1 MKTDD
6 INVGEHYAYTR
17 YRRDRNRLFWAREVE
32 VLEVAVD
39 TKGPHGPRTVHVR
52 FVGADGIVGGSY
64 VSDAWVSPSA
74 VVCTWHEA
82 KDRLAA
88 MQRDGEIEEAARGA
102 AWAAEEQARGEA
114 ERRFAIREDGAAA
127 WVITFDAEV
136 RQSVVAPVVV
146 ARLSRAFFDEYRAS
160 RVLADLRD
168 RFVKEAGEKARRET
182 IDRLLREQP

>member
-6 INVGEHYAYTR
+6 INIGEHYAYATHR
-17 YRRDRNRLFWAREVE
+17 NDRALLLWAREVE
-32 VLEVAVD
+32 VTEVALD

-52 FVGADGIVGGSY
+52 FVGADELVRRSF
-64 VSDAWVSPSA
+64 VSEAWVSPSTI
-74 VVCTWHEA
+74 VCTWHKA
-82 KDRLAA
+82 MDRLAA
-88 MQRDGEIEEAARGA
+88 RQRDDEIEEAARDA

-146 ARLSRAFFDEYRAS
+146 ATLSRAFFDEYRAN
-160 RVLADLRD
+160 RILAGLRD

-182 IDRLLREQP
+182 VDRIEGGRP